1 MKAIVFDTSA
11 IYASHFLENELGIL
25 KAIKDNYS
33 ELNIKLITPE
43 IVLDESINKLKDSI
57 KEINSYSKKIQSTN
71 AWKLANKLNNSF
83 SIIRDEL
90 CDDNLTIKMENTLK
104 NEIKT
109 LGDILP
115 YPTIT
120 HKEVVQRALN
130 RNKPFDS
137 EGHNGY
143 RDTIIWES
151 LKTLLLRSDIDE
163 VYFICR
169 NPKDF
174 FEKESYNNPPIELY
188 ESLQKELDSLNISHK
203 LLCYKDFSSA
213 YSDKI
218 KDSLEDIENFYNAA
232 DFIKSE
238 RFMKLLSNQISE
250 SNFDEEFFKQL
261 IQFTYD
267 SFDVMYVGPTEIKN
281 IISAKRTGDHIGL
294 FEIECELEIN
304 LDVYIYKWDY
314 DFEEHGSSVEDWN
327 DSYFLTDLNEY
338 ETMTL
343 IIELDYETN
352 TILSV
357 SVSS

>member
-1 MKAIVFDTSA
+1 M
-11 IYASHFLENELGIL
+11 
-25 KAIKDNYS
+25 
-33 ELNIKLITPE
+33 
-43 IVLDESINKLKDSI
+43 
-57 KEINSYSKKIQSTN
+57 
-71 AWKLANKLNNSF
+71 
-83 SIIRDEL
+83 
-90 CDDNLTIKMENTLK
+90 
-104 NEIKT
+104 
-109 LGDILP
+109 
-115 YPTIT
+115 
-120 HKEVVQRALN
+120 
-130 RNKPFDS
+130 
-137 EGHNGY
+137 
-143 RDTIIWES
+143 
-151 LKTLLLRSDIDE
+151 
-163 VYFICR
+163 
-169 NPKDF
+169 
-174 FEKESYNNPPIELY
+174 
-188 ESLQKELDSLNISHK
+188 
-203 LLCYKDFSSA
+203 KDFSSA

-218 KDSLEDIENFYNAA
+218 KDSLEDIENFHNAA

-238 RFMKLLSNQISE
+238 RFIKLLSDQISE

-327 DSYFLTDLNEY
+327 DSYFLTDVNEY